1 MKLLYHCRQIIALN
15 KSAGKIQSGTGKTHL
30 LKALYAACEFSK
42 NENAHDILLKC
53 FKENQQ
59 EANLL
64 RNKNIEQLTISITA
78 DNITRKQICGN
89 WSTAPAVD
97 DLKRFNPNAK
107 PFYSGK

>member
-15 KSAGKIQSGTGKTHL
+15 KSAGKIQSGTGK
-30 LKALYAACEFSK
+30 
-42 NENAHDILLKC
+42 NENVHDILLKC
-53 FKENQQ
+53 FKGNQQ

-64 RNKNIEQLTISITA
+64 RDKNIEQLTISITA
-78 DNITRKQICGN
+78 DNIARKQICGN